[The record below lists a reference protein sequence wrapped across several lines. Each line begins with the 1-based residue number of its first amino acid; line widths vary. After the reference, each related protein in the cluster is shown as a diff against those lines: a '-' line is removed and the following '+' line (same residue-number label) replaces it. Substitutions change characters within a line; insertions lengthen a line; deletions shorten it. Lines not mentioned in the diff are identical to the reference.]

1 MNMKKERV
9 VTMNKKS
16 LIKFFLKYILPPILV
31 IIFLTIYNYIKTGIL
46 ITLNFDVLLI
56 FLGLFFVT
64 SFFWA
69 MTEAVQISFEDFLSA
84 DWKGKIVFIL
94 IAIFLIV
101 LYKISGR
108 I

>member
-1 MNMKKERV
+1 MSIKNEYEKREG

-16 LIKFFLKYILPPILV
+16 LIKFFLKYILPPVL
-31 IIFLTIYNYIKTGIL
+31 IIVFLDTWNYIKTGKTPSL
-46 ITLNFDVLLI
+46 DLGLLVI
-56 FLGLFFVT
+56 FLGFFFIT

-94 IAIFLIV
+94 
-101 LYKISGR
+101 KIGR
-108 I
+108 AHV

>member
-1 MNMKKERV
+1 
-9 VTMNKKS
+9 MNKKS
-16 LIKFFLKYILPPILV
+16 LIKFFLKYMLPPVL
-31 IIFLTIYNYIKTGIL
+31 IIVFLTIYNYIKTGIL

-94 IAIFLIV
+94 IAVFLIV

>member
-1 MNMKKERV
+1 
-9 VTMNKKS
+9 MNKKNV
-16 LIKFFLKYILPPILV
+16 IKFLLKYILPPILV

-56 FLGLFFVT
+56 FLGFFFIT

-69 MTEAVQISFEDFLSA
+69 MTEAIGITLKDFFDS
-84 DWKGKIVFIL
+84 DWKGRIIFIIIAVAL
-94 IAIFLIV
+94 II
-101 LYKISGR
+101 LYKASGR

>member
-1 MNMKKERV
+1 
-9 VTMNKKS
+9 MNKKS

-56 FLGLFFVT
+56 FLGLFFIT

>member
-1 MNMKKERV
+1 
-9 VTMNKKS
+9 MNKKS

-56 FLGLFFVT
+56 FLGFFFIT

-69 MTEAVQISFEDFLSA
+69 MTEAIGITLKDFFDS
-84 DWKGKIVFIL
+84 DWKGRIIFIIIAVAL
-94 IAIFLIV
+94 II
-101 LYKISGR
+101 LYKASGR

>member
-1 MNMKKERV
+1 ML
-9 VTMNKKS
+9 MNKKS
-16 LIKFFLKYILPPILV
+16 LIKFFLKYILPPIL
-31 IIFLTIYNYIKTGIL
+31 IMIFLTIYNYLMGGGITSFNKGH
-46 ITLNFDVLLI
+46 III
-56 FLGLFFVT
+56 FLGFFFIT

-69 MTEAVQISFEDFLSA
+69 MTEAVQISFENFLSA

-94 IAIFLIV
+94 IAVFLIV

>member
-1 MNMKKERV
+1 
-9 VTMNKKS
+9 MNKKS

-46 ITLNFDVLLI
+46 ITLNFDVFLI

>member
-1 MNMKKERV
+1 
-9 VTMNKKS
+9 MNKKS
-16 LIKFFLKYILPPILV
+16 LIKFFLKYILPPIL
-31 IIFLTIYNYIKTGIL
+31 IMIFLTIYNYLMGGGITSFNKGH
-46 ITLNFDVLLI
+46 III
-56 FLGLFFVT
+56 FLGFFFIT

-69 MTEAVQISFEDFLSA
+69 MTEAVQISFENFLNT

-94 IAIFLIV
+94 IAVFLIV

>member
-1 MNMKKERV
+1 
-9 VTMNKKS
+9 MNKKK
-16 LIKFFLKYILPPILV
+16 LINFLLKYILPPIL
-31 IIFLTIYNYIKTGIL
+31 IIIYFTISGYLKTGIIAPLSWDIL
-46 ITLNFDVLLI
+46 IL

>member
-1 MNMKKERV
+1 
-9 VTMNKKS
+9 MNKKS
-16 LIKFFLKYILPPILV
+16 LIKFFLKYILPPIL
-31 IIFLTIYNYIKTGIL
+31 IMIFLTIYNYLMDGGITPFNKGH
-46 ITLNFDVLLI
+46 III
-56 FLGLFFVT
+56 FLGFFFIT

-69 MTEAVQISFEDFLSA
+69 MTEAVQISFENFLNT

-94 IAIFLIV
+94 IAVFLIV

>member
-1 MNMKKERV
+1 ML
-9 VTMNKKS
+9 MNKKS
-16 LIKFFLKYILPPILV
+16 LIKFFLKYILPPIL
-31 IIFLTIYNYIKTGIL
+31 IMIFLTIYNYLMGGGITSFNKGH
-46 ITLNFDVLLI
+46 III
-56 FLGLFFVT
+56 FLGFFFIT

-69 MTEAVQISFEDFLSA
+69 MTEAVQISFENFLNT

-94 IAIFLIV
+94 IAVFLIV

>member
-1 MNMKKERV
+1 
-9 VTMNKKS
+9 MNKKS
-16 LIKFFLKYILPPILV
+16 LTKFFLKYILPPILV
-31 IIFLTIYNYIKTGIL
+31 IIFLTIYNYIKTGII

>member
-1 MNMKKERV
+1 M
-9 VTMNKKS
+9 
-16 LIKFFLKYILPPILV
+16 
-31 IIFLTIYNYIKTGIL
+31 IFLTIYNYLMGGGITPFNKGH
-46 ITLNFDVLLI
+46 III
-56 FLGLFFVT
+56 FLGFFFIT

-69 MTEAVQISFEDFLSA
+69 MTEAVQISFENFLNT

-94 IAIFLIV
+94 IAVFLIV

>member
-1 MNMKKERV
+1 
-9 VTMNKKS
+9 MNKKN
-16 LIKFFLKYILPPILV
+16 LINFLLKYILPPILV
-31 IIFLTIYNYIKTGIL
+31 IIFLTIYNYIKTGII

>member
-1 MNMKKERV
+1 ML
-9 VTMNKKS
+9 MNKKS
-16 LIKFFLKYILPPILV
+16 IIKFFLKYILPPILIMV
-31 IIFLTIYNYIKTGIL
+31 FLTIYNYLMGGGITPFNKGH
-46 ITLNFDVLLI
+46 III
-56 FLGLFFVT
+56 FLGFFFIT

-69 MTEAVQISFEDFLSA
+69 MTEAVQISFENFLNT

-94 IAIFLIV
+94 IAVFLIV

>member
-1 MNMKKERV
+1 
-9 VTMNKKS
+9 MNKKS
-16 LIKFFLKYILPPILV
+16 LIKFFLKYMLPPVL
-31 IIFLTIYNYIKTGIL
+31 IIVFLTIYNYLMGAGITPFNKGH
-46 ITLNFDVLLI
+46 III
-56 FLGLFFVT
+56 FLGLFFIT

-69 MTEAVQISFEDFLSA
+69 MTEAVQISFENFLSA

-94 IAIFLIV
+94 IAVFLIV

>member
-1 MNMKKERV
+1 
-9 VTMNKKS
+9 MNKKS
-16 LIKFFLKYILPPILV
+16 LIKFFLKYMLPPVL
-31 IIFLTIYNYIKTGIL
+31 IIVFLTIYNYIKTGIL

-69 MTEAVQISFEDFLSA
+69 MTEAVQISFENFLNT

-94 IAIFLIV
+94 IAVFLIV

>member
-1 MNMKKERV
+1 
-9 VTMNKKS
+9 
-16 LIKFFLKYILPPILV
+16 
-31 IIFLTIYNYIKTGIL
+31 
-46 ITLNFDVLLI
+46 
-56 FLGLFFVT
+56 
-64 SFFWA
+64 

>member
-1 MNMKKERV
+1 
-9 VTMNKKS
+9 MNKKS
-16 LIKFFLKYILPPILV
+16 LIKFFLKYILPPIL
-31 IIFLTIYNYIKTGIL
+31 IMIFLTIYNYLMGGGITSFNKGH
-46 ITLNFDVLLI
+46 III
-56 FLGLFFVT
+56 FLGFFFIT

-69 MTEAVQISFEDFLSA
+69 MIEAVQISFENFLNT

-94 IAIFLIV
+94 IAVFLIV

>member
-1 MNMKKERV
+1 
-9 VTMNKKS
+9 MNKKS
-16 LIKFFLKYILPPILV
+16 LIKFFLKYMLPPVL
-31 IIFLTIYNYIKTGIL
+31 IIVFLTIYNYLMGGGI
-46 ITLNFDVLLI
+46 IPFNKGHIII
-56 FLGLFFVT
+56 FLGLFFIT

-69 MTEAVQISFEDFLSA
+69 MTEAVQISFENFLSA

-94 IAIFLIV
+94 IAVFLIV